1 MLLSQFPLTFQQIH
15 NEMLR
20 FIALLMTFIVLI
32 GTVFSI
38 IYEMFNGR
46 ISFNSAFIA
55 ASEFREKVQVRIDVY
70 IPH

>member
-1 MLLSQFPLTFQQIH
+1 MLLSQFPLAFQQIH

-20 FIALLMTFIVLI
+20 FIALLMTFLVLI
-32 GTVFSI
+32 GTVFNI

-46 ISFNSAFIA
+46 ILFNSASIA
-55 ASEFREKVQVRIDVY
+55 AGEFCEKVQVRIDVY

>member
-1 MLLSQFPLTFQQIH
+1 
-15 NEMLR
+15 
-20 FIALLMTFIVLI
+20 MTFIVVI

-55 ASEFREKVQVRIDVY
+55 AGEFREKVQVRIDVY

>member
-20 FIALLMTFIVLI
+20 FIALLMTFLVLI
-32 GTVFSI
+32 GTVFNI

-46 ISFNSAFIA
+46 ILFNSASIDA
-55 ASEFREKVQVRIDVY
+55 GEFCEKVQVRIDAY